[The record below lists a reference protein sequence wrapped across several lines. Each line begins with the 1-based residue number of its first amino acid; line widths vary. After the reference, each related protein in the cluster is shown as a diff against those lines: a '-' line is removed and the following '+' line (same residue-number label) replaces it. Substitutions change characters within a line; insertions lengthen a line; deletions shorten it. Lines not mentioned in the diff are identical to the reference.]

1 MEIILTLIYIVEY
14 LVFAFLL
21 WATLYIFIFA
31 FAGLFYRQPRLNK
44 KASKLRKFAVMIP
57 GYKEDAVIVNVA
69 KQALNQ
75 DYPSEKYD
83 VIVIADSFSK
93 ETLDQLYQLPIKVVV
108 VVFEISKKSKALNK
122 CMETIG
128 DDYDV
133 AFILDADNIMEPNVL
148 TKINEAFE
156 MGFTAVQGHRTALN
170 LNANF
175 AILDAMSE
183 EINNHIFR
191 KGHRVLGLS
200 SALIGSGMG
209 LDYHLFK
216 STMATVDSVGEDKE
230 VELKIIREG
239 HKIAYV
245 DDAIIY
251 DEKTQKSDVFVN
263 QRRRWIA
270 AQLDYFKS
278 HFFDGLWRLISRG
291 QIDYFDKVVQMIQPP
306 RILLTGVLFIIT
318 LIVALTKWLLP
329 PSVSRFLA
337 PDVYCW
343 LTLFVLTTIAL
354 LFSVPKKLYT
364 VRTFRALLMVPKGF
378 FLMMVSLFKIKG
390 ASKKFLHTTH
400 GHAEASPP
408 SNKKGK

>member
-1 MEIILTLIYIVEY
+1 MDIILTLVHLFEY
-14 LVFAFLL
+14 VVFAYLL
-21 WATLYIFIFA
+21 WATIYIFIFA
-31 FAGLFYRQPRLNK
+31 LAGLFYRQPKLKNK
-44 KASKLRKFAVMIP
+44 VSKMRKFAVMIP

-75 DYPSEKYD
+75 DYPKDKYD

-93 ETLDQLYQLPIKVVV
+93 ETLDQLYKLPIKVVV
-108 VVFEISKKSKALNK
+108 VVFEVSKKSKALNK

-128 DDYDV
+128 DNYDV
-133 AFILDADNIMEPNVL
+133 AFILDADNIMEPDVL
-148 TKINEAFE
+148 TKINESFD

-209 LDYHLFK
+209 LDYQLFK
-216 STMATVDSVGEDKE
+216 TTMATVDSVGEDKE

-245 DDAIIY
+245 NDAIIY

-278 HFFDGLWRLISRG
+278 HFFDGLWRLLSKG
-291 QIDYFDKVVQMIQPP
+291 QVDYFDKVVQMIQPP
-306 RILLTGVLFIIT
+306 RILLTGMLFFIT
-318 LIVALTKWLLP
+318 LAMAIVQWILP
-329 PSVSRFLA
+329 ISIGQFFV
-337 PDVYCW
+337 PDFYSW
-343 LTLFVLTTIAL
+343 LTLFILTACAL
-354 LFSVPKKLYT
+354 IFSIPSKLYSL
-364 VRTFRALLMVPKGF
+364 RTLQALLMVPKGF

-400 GHAEASPP
+400 GHSESTPP
-408 SNKKGK
+408 STKKEK